1 LTATAL
7 YGELCSQ
14 LRLNNEQDVDNM
26 QRYFVA
32 PEQFSGDTVTIGG
45 EDARHIAKVMRGKEG
60 DKLIVSDG
68 VSREAL
74 VAIVHIE
81 IGEITANV
89 VEVLEMTHEPR
100 VKITVAQS
108 LPKGDKMET
117 VIQKCTEIGAV
128 SFLPFL
134 SERTIVQYDERK
146 EGKRLERWRKI
157 CKEAAEQ
164 AHRNIVPSVEPP
176 LSWKKLLQTFTD
188 YDAVYFCYEKEE
200 GLQLRSAAALM
211 LEALKDQ
218 EAVKIMVVVGPE
230 GGFSPEECMGAETAG
245 AVSVGLGRRILRCE
259 TAGMVAAACL
269 LYESGEMGEA

>member
-1 LTATAL
+1 
-7 YGELCSQ
+7 
-14 LRLNNEQDVDNM
+14 M
-26 QRYFVA
+26 QRYFVM
-32 PEQFSGDTVTIGG
+32 PEQFGSESVVIRD
-45 EDARHIAKVMRGKEG
+45 EDARHIAKVMRGKAG

-74 VAIVHIE
+74 VEIERIE
-81 IGEITANV
+81 IGEVTASIL
-89 VEVLEMTHEPR
+89 EALEMTHEPR
-100 VKITVAQS
+100 VRITVAQS

-128 SFLPFL
+128 AFAPFL

-146 EGKRLERWRKI
+146 ESKRLERWRKI

-164 AHRNIVPSVEPP
+164 AHRNIVPAVAAP
-176 LSWKKLLQTFTD
+176 LSWKQLLQSFAG

-200 GLQLRSAAALM
+200 GQQLRHATAPWVASLAPQASGKVM
-211 LEALKDQ
+211 
-218 EAVKIMVVVGPE
+218 IVVGPE
-230 GGFSPEECMGAETAG
+230 GGFTPEECQAAEAAG

-259 TAGMVAAACL
+259 TAGMVAAACI